1 MVDWDRVLAATDGTT
16 PAMIKEIVKRAAVN
30 ALERDG
36 HGIEASA
43 LAIDESDLLL
53 AAEQVRRCATRSGC
67 RGGLG
72 FAKRRCNTAGA
83 SCCALCGPQ
92 DDFLLRTTPQASSFF
107 TQA

>member
-53 AAEQVRRCATRSGC
+53 AAEQVQAMRDPECVPGRF
-67 RGGLG
+67 G
-72 FAKRRCNTAGA
+72 FREEKV
-83 SCCALCGPQ
+83 
-92 DDFLLRTTPQASSFF
+92 
-107 TQA
+107 

>member
-1 MVDWDRVLAATDGTT
+1 VVDWDRVLAATDGTT

-53 AAEQVRRCATRSGC
+53 AAEQVQAMRDPEWVPGRF
-67 RGGLG
+67 G
-72 FAKRRCNTAGA
+72 FREEKV
-83 SCCALCGPQ
+83 
-92 DDFLLRTTPQASSFF
+92 
-107 TQA
+107 